1 MSNPDP
7 IPVVLCGRSTA
18 VGKPVS
24 EALLPEIEVIHF
36 IQTNEAAIA
45 EIPQLLNGQDPN
57 SQDNDLGTH
66 NYTRPA
72 RAVIFGRG
80 YDRADIDAF
89 RADCEGIT
97 KEPVAWI
104 VGDPA
109 KAPAPGAP
117 PPGPGYAGV
126 VANLVKEAILGWIAE
141 GAIEDEV
148 IMY

>member
-1 MSNPDP
+1 MSNPDS

-45 EIPQLLNGQDPN
+45 EIPQLLSGQDPN
-57 SQDNDLGTH
+57 TQDNGVGTH

-80 YDRADIDAF
+80 YDQSDIDAF
-89 RADCEGIT
+89 RAACEGIT

-104 VGDPA
+104 P
-109 KAPAPGAP
+109 PAPGAP
-117 PPGPGYAGV
+117 PPGPGYSGV
-126 VANLVKEAILGWIAE
+126 VANLVKEALLGWIA
-141 GAIEDEV
+141 GGSVRDEV
-148 IMY
+148 ILY

>member
-1 MSNPDP
+1 MSNSDP

-45 EIPQLLNGQDPN
+45 EIPHLLSGQDPN
-57 SQDNDLGTH
+57 SQDNGIGTH

-80 YDRADIDAF
+80 YDQTDIDAF
-89 RADCEGIT
+89 RAACEGIT
-97 KEPVAWI
+97 KEPVAWVI
-104 VGDPA
+104 GDPA

-117 PPGPGYAGV
+117 PPGPGYSGV
-126 VANLVKEAILGWIAE
+126 VAKMVKEAVLGWVGD
-141 GAIEDEV
+141 GAAKDEV
-148 IMY
+148 ILY